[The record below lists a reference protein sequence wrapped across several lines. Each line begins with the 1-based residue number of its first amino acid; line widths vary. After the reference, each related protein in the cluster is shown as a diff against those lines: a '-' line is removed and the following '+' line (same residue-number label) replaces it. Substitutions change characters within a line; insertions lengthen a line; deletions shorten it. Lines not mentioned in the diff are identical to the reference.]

1 MTMEKI
7 ALVISSSKRELCNVR
22 SRDPTKSQ
30 HFREK
35 RSGIQVGC
43 GRAVMPR
50 SPRIYVP
57 NGIYHAM
64 NRGNRKELIFEDA
77 HDRRRFIKILEEA
90 AERYGVHV
98 LVECRMGTHY
108 HVVVRT
114 PRANISEFMQ
124 FLSGEFAKYSNRR
137 HRRGGHVFGER
148 FKPILVDNGLYLRVL
163 ISYVMNNPVA
173 GGLAKAAGDWKWSS
187 YRATIGIDVPPHY
200 LCLDWLESTFP
211 AATRTQSQL
220 LCEQYV
226 NAPSIEDAE
235 IWFQRVVF
243 GTADMK
249 ERVRKLINATMYM
262 AAVPRAYRALARPP
276 LEGLLPRGLGKAKRN
291 QAILRAHVVYAYSL
305 ADIGRCLG
313 LHPASVSRIISSVRA
328 NLPDC

>member
-1 MTMEKI
+1 MAEI
-7 ALVISSSKRELCNVR
+7 ALVVSSSTRELCNVLSPR
-22 SRDPTKSQ
+22 STKSE
-30 HFREK
+30 HFRKK

-43 GRAVMPR
+43 GGATMPR

-64 NRGNRKELIFEDA
+64 NRGNRKELIFEDV
-77 HDRRRFIKILEEA
+77 HDRRRFVKILAEA

-137 HRRGGHVFGER
+137 HRRVGHLFGER

-173 GGLAKAAGDWKWSS
+173 GGLAKAASDWKWSS
-187 YRATIGIDVPPHY
+187 YRATVGMEAPPPY

-211 AATRTQSQL
+211 APSRTQSQS

-235 IWFQRVVF
+235 MWFQRVVF
-243 GTADMK
+243 GAADLE

-262 AAVPRAYRALARPP
+262 AAIPRAYRALCRPP
-276 LEGLLPRGLGKAKRN
+276 LENLLPRKLRKSERN

-305 ADIGRCLG
+305 AEIGRCLG

-328 NLPDC
+328 KLRDC